1 MGDLFLPILVFAD
14 NVWLLAN
21 NPTEVQEMYR
31 EWNRVLKEFGWHTVT
46 SESTWCSTVDHGAV
60 AFDEGVDIPLLVF
73 GADGLGDG
81 LTQDM
86 ANKVNAGNLT
96 FNYYIYQPG
105 KMTIEYCLNV
115 CGIFDFKFT
124 GLAFG

>member
-1 MGDLFLPILVFAD
+1 MYDQTQTYVGCF
-14 NVWLLAN
+14 N
-21 NPTEVQEMYR
+21 NP
-31 EWNRVLKEFGWHTVT
+31 FP
-46 SESTWCSTVDHGAV
+46 
-60 AFDEGVDIPLLVF
+60 F
-73 GADGLGDG
+73 DGLGDG